1 MRGVGNFRNL
11 IFSLIR
17 FLLWMVIGCSSLVN
31 LGGIILFFGN
41 LFLLVLGVVLFL
53 DMVYFGMV
61 VFFIFFGFFFGILNF
76 IFLVVKIL
84 WKWFLYFLFYYECSK
99 FKIVFKCLVIYV
111 WYWVWFCMWLFFFYF
126 SLYKCILYYFLDED
140 D

>member
-17 FLLWMVIGCSSLVN
+17 FLLRMVIGCSSLVN
-31 LGGIILFFGN
+31 SGGIILFFGN

-99 FKIVFKCLVIYV
+99 FKIVFICLVIYV